1 VSASFRCIVNN
12 KKGAM
17 LFSIA
22 GALDFDLLN
31 GPTLVHNR
39 TQVKDG
45 GLMKRQLFAL
55 MILGT
60 ATGAFAQEPAA
71 RGGGRGEAPKPAPLF
86 FKETWKEAPGNVPV
100 TQAFVTNPDLQLN
113 IYGAGKEDFGVT
125 SEGNVPHIW
134 TGLCASSCALTLSH
148 KDSFVD
154 LTGKAKIRW
163 YSKTSGFHQVRPVL
177 KLADGTWLIGDHV
190 DANIF
195 DYHESEFYLSEVRW
209 LKLDMPK
216 VQTKGVLL
224 DKVDLSKV
232 DAVGFADLTPGSG
245 HGTGG
250 YSDVAWIEVYGKPV
264 KRDSASSSN

>member
-1 VSASFRCIVNN
+1 MRLRVLALIVLSTAAI
-12 KKGAM
+12 GVAQQ
-17 LFSIA
+17 A
-22 GALDFDLLN
+22 GGRA
-31 GPTLVHNR
+31 
-39 TQVKDG
+39 
-45 GLMKRQLFAL
+45 
-55 MILGT
+55 
-60 ATGAFAQEPAA
+60 
-71 RGGGRGEAPKPAPLF
+71 GGRGQAPQPPSLF

-100 TQAFVTNPDLQLN
+100 TQAFVVNPDLQLN

-134 TGLCASSCALTLSH
+134 TGLCASSCALTLSN

-154 LTGKAKIRW
+154 LTGKARIRW
-163 YSKTSGFHQVRPVL
+163 YTKTSGFHEVRPVL

-190 DANIF
+190 DANTF
-195 DYHESEFYLSEVRW
+195 DYKESEFYLSEVRW

-216 VQTKGVLL
+216 VQTKGILL

-232 DAVGFADLTPGSG
+232 DAIGFADLTPGSG

-264 KRDSASSSN
+264 KRDAATPSN